1 MVGATFLDVKKKNGN
16 KGLPPSVAPPLRLFI
31 ELIKNFFDLTP
42 KLRIQVLFKCF
53 KKYPLG

>member
-42 KLRIQVLFKCF
+42 KLRIQVFI
-53 KKYPLG
+53 